1 MGVSF
6 LPAIMFFPATKDAKM
21 LQHTINLFSFSD
33 LSESAKKRAV
43 QWAIEKDLFSDS
55 CEFAFTDYLDNVRY
69 YLEFIADID
78 NINYS
83 IGFCKSDYFKIDFRS
98 ICWKKGVK
106 EKTKDAPQ
114 CVKDFFNSV
123 QQNFKRLLYQYEYT
137 PKNYDEFTHTKN
149 GTGHYFPIV
158 ENWFIQDIKT
168 LEKAVY
174 YELRDIILDCQSEG
188 NIAFL
193 LSDDPD
199 RLFTKEGEFFGWQW
213 DVTP

>member
-1 MGVSF
+1 M
-6 LPAIMFFPATKDAKM
+6 I
-21 LQHTINLFSFSD
+21 QHTINLFSFSD
-33 LSESAKKRAV
+33 LSENAKKRAV
-43 QWAIEKDLFSDS
+43 QWANEKDLFSYYREDTLT
-55 CEFAFTDYLDNVRY
+55 AYLDNVRD
-69 YLEFIADID
+69 YLELIADID
-78 NINYS
+78 SINYS

-106 EKTKDAPQ
+106 ERVKNAPQ

-149 GTGHYFPIV
+149 GTGHYFPVV
-158 ENWFIQDIKT
+158 ENWFIRDIKS
-168 LEKAVY
+168 LEKAVC
-174 YELRDIILDCQSEG
+174 YELRDIILECQSED

-193 LSDDPD
+193 LSDDTD
-199 RLFTKEGEFFGWQW
+199 RLFTEDGKFFGWQW